1 MGVSGVQGLSG
12 SMGNAAMYNPSD
24 MVVGLMFA
32 IDDDR
37 RFRKGIRKSWVPL
50 LFENIILFTLILFA
64 GSVTKMLTSVGTDI
78 RQA

>member
-1 MGVSGVQGLSG
+1 MSGR
-12 SMGNAAMYNPSD
+12 MGNAAMDNPSD

-50 LFENIILFTLILFA
+50 LFENIILFTLILFG
-64 GSVTKMLTSVGTDI
+64 GSVTKMVTSVRTDI